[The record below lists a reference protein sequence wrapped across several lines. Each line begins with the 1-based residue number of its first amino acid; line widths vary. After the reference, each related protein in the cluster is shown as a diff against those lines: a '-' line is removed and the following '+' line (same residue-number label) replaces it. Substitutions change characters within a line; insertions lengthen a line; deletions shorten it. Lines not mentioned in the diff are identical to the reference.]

1 MNKKTIEKA
10 ASEAVRNYYKCD
22 GKYSCDHRNYCKF
35 CGGLNLAIDCDEDC
49 NADDFAEGF
58 KLGAYWRINSVW
70 HSPDEEPRKCDII
83 LAEMA
88 YEDGDT
94 GYEVGWKAVPS
105 MVRWAYVA
113 DLLPNS
119 TEFDGIKK
127 IK

>member
-1 MNKKTIEKA
+1 MNRETIEKA
-10 ASEAVRNYYKCD
+10 ARKLLKGIVPCEWNQQP
-22 GKYSCDHRNYCKF
+22 F
-35 CGGLNLAIDCDEDC
+35 IDIFVD
-49 NADDFAEGF
+49 AAQ
-58 KLGAYWRINSVW
+58 WRINSVW
-70 HSPDEEPRKCDII
+70 HSPDEEPRKRDII

-94 GYEVGWKAVPS
+94 GYEVGWKAVLSDEANAS

-127 IK
+127 KGGEK